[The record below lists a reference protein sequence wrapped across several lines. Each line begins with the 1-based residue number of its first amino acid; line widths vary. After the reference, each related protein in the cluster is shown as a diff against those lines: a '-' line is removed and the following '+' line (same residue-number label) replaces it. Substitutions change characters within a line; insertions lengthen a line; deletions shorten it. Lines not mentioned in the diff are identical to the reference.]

1 MDVFR
6 HFRTYLFKIQ
16 QRIYP
21 ASKKY
26 CKIHLCPPPNT
37 LFYGGGGRIS
47 NLAFQPGSDA
57 WFLPGADEEEILD
70 GFVAKWNGWFR
81 KVSVTIEYSRG
92 LKGIEQ

>member
-1 MDVFR
+1 MDVSR

-26 CKIHLCPPPNT
+26 CKTHLCPPPNT
-37 LFYGGGGRIS
+37 LTYGGGGRIS

-57 WFLPGADEEEILD
+57 WCLPGADEREIEIELGEQKERDPERLD
-70 GFVAKWNGWFR
+70 L
-81 KVSVTIEYSRG
+81 IYHG
-92 LKGIEQ
+92 LGKDSCL